1 MYFLI
6 PTPILIF
13 FIIYGIY
20 KWCMRQSDREK
31 EFWWDQKN
39 LRGGRGISMYNI
51 AKGFLLLVAIAG
63 GMLILVSLIY
73 GQVPTW
79 HDFGNKKFLWAVL
92 GAGFLGIMQFGFFG
106 VIFLIKYASKHNIGK
121 IVLFFTLIGG
131 IATILITGICLA
143 AF

>member
-1 MYFLI
+1 M
-6 PTPILIF
+6 IF

-20 KWCMRQSDREK
+20 KWCIRQSDKEK

-39 LRGGRGISMYNI
+39 LRGGRGISIYNI

-79 HDFGNKKFLWAVL
+79 HDFGDKKFPWAVL
-92 GAGFLGIMQFGFFG
+92 GAGFFG
-106 VIFLIKYASKHNIGK
+106 VIFLIKYASKHNVGK

-131 IATILITGICLA
+131 IAAILITGICLA